1 MSGTQQLPLSKEQQI
16 EERAKIIENGRGVEL
31 LVLHKFPF
39 LEDGRCA
46 IGDSFFYNYQRNKF
60 ELEYKGNL
68 FKIDNNVSA
77 DEIIKIVRQKISE
90 VDLQLSY

>member
-1 MSGTQQLPLSKEQQI
+1 MAMEPSKEMREKARMDAI
-16 EERAKIIENGRGVEL
+16 EIGYGI
-31 LVLHKFPF
+31 VLSVLCIFTF
-39 LEDGRCA
+39 LADGRCTV
-46 IGDSFFYNYQRNKF
+46 GDSFFYNYQRNKF

-77 DEIIKIVRQKISE
+77 DEIIEIVRQKISE